1 MPGPTSIFR
10 AAVRTAAARAAVART
25 TAAQTP
31 VRTAA
36 AQTPVRTT
44 AARQQPELRKWSRG
58 PVKSITRRC
67 ARLTASLLTT
77 ALLTASLLTNLMRPI
92 RERIIPAG
100 MR

>member
-10 AAVRTAAARAAVART
+10 PAVRTAAARAAV
-25 TAAQTP
+25 

-36 AQTPVRTT
+36 AQTPVRTA

-58 PVKSITRRC
+58 PAKSITRRC
-67 ARLTASLLTT
+67 ARLTAGLLTA